1 MKSAR
6 LGLLLLVLVGASATS
21 GGCAGARMLKG
32 ARRAERRGEYI
43 RAYDLY
49 STAGKQSPKNSAVA
63 SGLGRVSSRAA
74 RAWHRRAR
82 QAERAGDYVRAW
94 QRYMQALRCR
104 PDARAPLDRIRTL
117 ERVNPDVQVARQRYL
132 VEGISSLIAAHAPPN
147 HKPIGTHLA
156 LSKPGPAVD
165 QGQQEPDQA
174 TLTGSTP
181 D

>member
-6 LGLLLLVLVGASATS
+6 FGLLLLVLLGLS
-21 GGCAGARMLKG
+21 GVSSGCAGARMLKG
-32 ARRAERRGEYI
+32 ARLAERRGEYI
-43 RAYDLY
+43 RAYELY

-63 SGLGRVSSRAA
+63 AGLGRVSAKAA

-94 QRYMQALRCR
+94 QRYMQALHCR

-117 ERVNPDVQVARQRYL
+117 ERVNPAVQAARQRYL
-132 VEGISSLIAAHAPPN
+132 AEGVGTLIAAHAPPDR
-147 HKPIGTHLA
+147 KSLGTDVA
-156 LSKPGPAVD
+156 ESKANPPPGTVQPAPN
-165 QGQQEPDQA
+165 EA
-174 TLTGSTP
+174 ALTGSTQ

>member
-1 MKSAR
+1 MKFAR
-6 LGLLLLVLVGASATS
+6 FGLLLLALAGLSATS

-43 RAYDLY
+43 RAYELY
-49 STAGKQSPKNSAVA
+49 STAGKQSPRNSAVA
-63 SGLGRVSSRAA
+63 SGLGRVSSKAA

-117 ERVNPDVQVARQRYL
+117 ERVNSDARAARQRYL
-132 VEGISSLIAAHAPPN
+132 VEGVGTLIAAHAPPDRKSMGAN
-147 HKPIGTHLA
+147 VAH
-156 LSKPGPAVD
+156 SKPNPRAD
-165 QGQQEPDQA
+165 EGQQASDEA
-174 TLTGSTP
+174 ALTTSTH